1 MSSVAAETKPVLIV
15 GAGPA
20 GLVAALSL
28 AKHGVPVRIVDKLPA
43 FHHATRGTGTQP
55 RSFEIYHFLGL
66 LEDYRRAAHPLPL
79 MRAYKLPGGTEPAK
93 TWNLFERKPATPD
106 RPIVCP
112 VSLIALYLY
121 DSKPYLGQLGYPLVA
136 LGQYRL
142 EGIIRDHLAKHGV
155 QVELATELTQLEQD
169 EGGVIATLKKHDTEV
184 EEARV
189 AYVIGADGGRG
200 VTRKLIGAVF
210 EGQTREYDGHVWA
223 DVEVEGLSPD
233 FWHVWSQPGRFT
245 VTMRATGDGDGQFH
259 VGIVGQNFDPID
271 LTDTEK
277 FVNFIY
283 ENTDR
288 RDLKFGKFSSMTYWK
303 PKMRMVNKLRSGRVF
318 LVGDAAHIHSPTG
331 GQGLNTSIQDSFNLA
346 WKLALVYKGIASS
359 DLLSS
364 FESERLPVI
373 ASMLAITTAL
383 YERLIANKDKPE
395 DSKVVESTAD
405 MSGFLHW
412 QNSALAQL
420 DLNYRWSPIVY
431 DVRGNGGL
439 DDAALKARAYTGY
452 PGEPVHA
459 GDRAPD
465 APGLIDLEGKET
477 RLHDIFK
484 PTMHTFLVFTSEVGN
499 AEKDVDS
506 IIQAVQTLPQGT
518 FHVAI
523 LGRHN
528 APAHRDGVVTY
539 KDGAGHAFRLY
550 SIEEGKVTIVAVRPD
565 GYIGA
570 FVYDASG
577 LQTYFSRLNLQL

>member
-1 MSSVAAETKPVLIV
+1 MPAVATEDKPVLIV

-20 GLVAALSL
+20 GLIAALTL
-28 AKHGVPVRIVDKLPA
+28 AKNGIPVRIVDKLPA

-55 RSFEIYHFLGL
+55 RSFEIYQFLGL
-66 LEDYRRAAHPLPL
+66 LEDYRRAAHPLPQ

-93 TWNLFERKPATPD
+93 TWNLFERKPPSPD
-106 RPIVCP
+106 RPI
-112 VSLIALYLY
+112 
-121 DSKPYLGQLGYPLVA
+121 LGYPLVA

-142 EGIIRDHLAKHGV
+142 EGIFREHLAKHGV
-155 QVELATELTQLEQD
+155 QVELATELTHLEQD
-169 EGGVIATLKKHDTEV
+169 ADGVIATLKKNDTDV

-210 EGQTREYDGHVWA
+210 EGQTREFDGHVWA
-223 DVEVEGLSPD
+223 DVQIEGLSPD
-233 FWHVWSQPGRFT
+233 YWHVWSQPGRFT
-245 VTMRATGDGDGQFH
+245 VTMRATGDDNGQFH

-271 LTDTEK
+271 LTDSEK

-288 RDLKFGKFSSMTYWK
+288 RDLKFGKFLSMTYWK

-359 DLLSS
+359 ELLSS
-364 FESERLPVI
+364 YESERLPVI

-383 YERLIANKDKPE
+383 YERLIAAKDKGSE
-395 DSKVVESTAD
+395 AVESSASMG

-412 QNSALAQL
+412 QSPALGQL

-431 DVRGNGGL
+431 DARGNGGL

-465 APGLIDLEGKET
+465 APELVGEEGKEA
-477 RLHDIFK
+477 RLHDILK
-484 PTMHTFLVFTSEVGN
+484 PTMHTFLVFTPDAGD
-499 AEKDVDS
+499 AEKDLDS
-506 IIQAVQTLPQGT
+506 IVQAVHKLPQGT
-518 FHVAI
+518 FQIVV

-528 APAHRDGVVTY
+528 TPAHREGVVSY
-539 KDGAGHAFRLY
+539 KDGAGHAFNTY
-550 SIEEGKVTIVAVRPD
+550 DIEEGKVTVVAVRPD

-570 FVYDASG
+570 FVYDAGG
-577 LQTYFSRLNLQL
+577 LQTYFSRLNLRL